1 MLLATLAG
9 TVMLGVAPM
18 AQPLLAVGLF
28 GLGAG
33 GMATLLLVLSVD
45 LTDSRSASASLNAMT
60 MLVGYAVGAAGPF
73 LLGAARDVTGSL
85 GPGYLV
91 VSGLVVV
98 SLVIVSVFRPGLKVA
113 RAD

>member
-1 MLLATLAG
+1 
-9 TVMLGVAPM
+9 
-18 AQPLLAVGLF
+18 
-28 GLGAG
+28 
-33 GMATLLLVLSVD
+33 
-45 LTDSRSASASLNAMT
+45 
-60 MLVGYAVGAAGPF
+60 
-73 LLGAARDVTGSL
+73 VTGSL